1 MTEEQLCQIISS
13 GYSVWN
19 GEVEKLLQWLITPCK
34 ALGNNKPIN
43 CTYKEVIEQIKRIEY
58 GVYS

>member
-1 MTEEQLCQIISS
+1 MTEEELQGIIAC
-13 GYSVWN
+13 GYTVWN

-34 ALGNNKPIN
+34 ALGNTKPIN
-43 CTYKEVIEQIKRIEY
+43 CTYKEVVDEIKRIEY